1 MAKTQMVCPF
11 SKGQCIDCAQFRGRH
26 YYMCCSPKSRDQ
38 LEDWRHT
45 TRSKSGD
52 GKRNYDVEKP
62 AALPK
67 NPKWLTNVEELVE
80 RSEG

>member
-1 MAKTQMVCPF
+1 MVKAQMVCPF
-11 SKGQCIDCAQFRGRH
+11 SKQQCIECGQFRGRH
-26 YYMCCSPKSRDQ
+26 YYMCCSPDCRDHFENWQ
-38 LEDWRHT
+38 HKA
-45 TRSKSGD
+45 RSKTGF

-62 AALPK
+62 PALPD